1 MEVENM
7 QHLNLQIPQQL
18 MVQEA
23 YEPTP
28 TELIRDMIIS
38 FNFEEEIKQDEMQ
51 MFELWSLNCPV
62 HLYHPLNKAAYWNWK
77 QN

>member
-1 MEVENM
+1 MFARARTMEVENM

-51 MFELWSLNCPV
+51 MFEL
-62 HLYHPLNKAAYWNWK
+62 
-77 QN
+77 

>member
-1 MEVENM
+1 
-7 QHLNLQIPQQL
+7 

-28 TELIRDMIIS
+28 TELIRDMIIG

-51 MFELWSLNCPV
+51 MFEL
-62 HLYHPLNKAAYWNWK
+62 
-77 QN
+77 